1 MDDYALNSDASF
13 YENIKKGM
21 HNRHPKA
28 IGPKPTS
35 GKFSPF
41 RVHSKSAELAV
52 WTPLLGFL
60 TTPYT

>member
-1 MDDYALNSDASF
+1 MEDYALNSDASF

-41 RVHSKSAELAV
+41 RVPFD
-52 WTPLLGFL
+52 TPKVPNWQFGLLF
-60 TTPYT
+60 